1 MSRARDLSKLGNINV
16 LTADDVSSEVGIAT
30 TVPRSTLDVRGE
42 IKVGTAIQAG
52 TAGVLTATSFSGGT
66 SGNVTGAAC
75 TFTTGT
81 FNGNVTIGGTLTYED
96 VTNIDSLGIVTARAG
111 VNVSGGQLQVG
122 VAYSVGAAGV
132 ATAAGFVGPLTG
144 AVTGNAD
151 TATTATTATNVTV
164 TANNSTDETVYP
176 IFVDGATGSQG
187 AESDTGLTYNPSDG
201 NLTSTTFTGNVVGN
215 QSGGS
220 ITATTGTFSQKTTV
234 NATLEAT
241 EGINVTAGVGTFAG
255 DVSIADKIVHTGDTN
270 TAIRFPAADT
280 VSVETSGSERLRVD
294 SSGRL
299 LVGLTTART
308 AVGAVGDPFNQQEG
322 LGADTGAMSIIRNT
336 DSAAGPYLIFGKTR
350 GTSDGSNTI
359 VQASD
364 TIGSILFAP
373 ADGNDI
379 NQVCAS
385 ITAMINGTPGSND
398 VPGALTFRT
407 TADGGTSPTERVR
420 IMPDGSFGLGT
431 SDPKALLEVNSA
443 TGGDVVLVR
452 LRSNPTIGEAQYL
465 AFDGSSNSTRAR
477 IGSEIQNGGHGE
489 LVFETRDTSTT
500 NLTERLRITDQGRI
514 GIGRTDPQSLFEV
527 AGATPII
534 RSTDT
539 DSANDYSVFQNSS
552 GSSVYNA
559 VDGGDVGAHI
569 FQANGAEK
577 VRIDSN
583 GRLGIGTANPASQI
597 AIYGADASIRLFD
610 TSGGTSS
617 AYRIMAYNGINYIQ
631 SGTEFSSD
639 SSADF
644 VFSTMFGSTEHLRI
658 KANGGLDLVGNAQL
672 LERVKITAGKL
683 SDNTNIDLDN
693 GMVHYF
699 TTQESTTCTP
709 NIRIDGSNTLQNA
722 MATGQVCTVTLITTA
737 AAGGYSANVTIDGNA
752 VTEEWVGGEAP
763 SEGGSDGLDIYV
775 YTIICIGT
783 GTGNSGFKVIANNVN
798 ASN

>member
-1 MSRARDLSKLGNINV
+1 MSVILTDKIQPRTTGIALTVVGDTNV
-16 LTADDVSSEVGIAT
+16 SGALTCTNFTASGDVS
-30 TVPRSTLDVRGE
+30 
-42 IKVGTAIQAG
+42 
-52 TAGVLTATSFSGGT
+52 
-66 SGNVTGAAC
+66 
-75 TFTTGT
+75 
-81 FNGNVTIGGTLTYED
+81 IGGTLTYED
-96 VTNIDSLGIVTARAG
+96 VTNIDSVGLITARTGVRVTAGGVVVTAG
-111 VNVSGGQLQVG
+111 VSTFGGRMNVNSSALFNEGLRVT
-122 VAYSVGAAGV
+122 AGV
-132 ATAAGFVGPLTG
+132 
-144 AVTGNAD
+144 
-151 TATTATTATNVTV
+151 TTI
-164 TANNSTDETVYP
+164 S
-176 IFVDGATGSQG
+176 G
-187 AESDTGLTYNPSDG
+187 
-201 NLTSTTFTGNVVGN
+201 TSTF
-215 QSGGS
+215 
-220 ITATTGTFSQKTTV
+220 AKKTTV
-234 NATLEAT
+234 NATLEAA
-241 EGINVTAGVGTFAG
+241 EGLAVTAGVGTFDCDRVRIVRNAG
-255 DVSIADKIVHTGDTN
+255 PILELTTNAN
-270 TAIRFPAADT
+270 TADSSIHLLEGAAGSTSNGGALVYSGASNRLDICCGTTLTTEKISVLRDSVSVGVGTINPARHLHLHDQSSDTVQLHITNSTTGVTGNDGVSFALGSDESLIINQRESNHIALKTADT
-280 VSVETSGSERLRVD
+280 ERIRLD

-299 LVGLTTART
+299 LLGTTSART
-308 AVGAVGDPFNQQEG
+308 AVGAVGDPFIQQEG

-452 LRSNPTIGEAQYL
+452 LLSNPTIGEAQYL

-709 NIRIDGSNTLQNA
+709 NIRIDGSNTLQTA

>member
-1 MSRARDLSKLGNINV
+1 MI
-16 LTADDVSSEVGIAT
+16 
-30 TVPRSTLDVRGE
+30 
-42 IKVGTAIQAG
+42 
-52 TAGVLTATSFSGGT
+52 
-66 SGNVTGAAC
+66 
-75 TFTTGT
+75 
-81 FNGNVTIGGTLTYED
+81 
-96 VTNIDSLGIVTARAG
+96 
-111 VNVSGGQLQVG
+111 
-122 VAYSVGAAGV
+122 
-132 ATAAGFVGPLTG
+132 
-144 AVTGNAD
+144 
-151 TATTATTATNVTV
+151 
-164 TANNSTDETVYP
+164 
-176 IFVDGATGSQG
+176 
-187 AESDTGLTYNPSDG
+187 
-201 NLTSTTFTGNVVGN
+201 
-215 QSGGS
+215 
-220 ITATTGTFSQKTTV
+220 
-234 NATLEAT
+234 
-241 EGINVTAGVGTFAG
+241 
-255 DVSIADKIVHTGDTN
+255 
-270 TAIRFPAADT
+270 
-280 VSVETSGSERLRVD
+280 SGS
-294 SSGRL
+294 
-299 LVGLTTART
+299 
-308 AVGAVGDPFNQQEG
+308 
-322 LGADTGAMSIIRNT
+322 
-336 DSAAGPYLIFGKTR
+336 
-350 GTSDGSNTI
+350 
-359 VQASD
+359 
-364 TIGSILFAP
+364 
-373 ADGNDI
+373 
-379 NQVCAS
+379 
-385 ITAMINGTPGSND
+385 PGSDD

-431 SDPKALLEVNSA
+431 NDPKALLEVNNA
-443 TGGDVVLVR
+443 TGGDVVLLR

-527 AGATPII
+527 AGATPQI

-539 DSANDYSVFQNSS
+539 DAANDYSVFQNSS

-577 VRIDSN
+577 VRISSSGN
-583 GRLGIGTANPASQI
+583 LGIGTANPSSQL

-631 SGTEFSSD
+631 SGQEFSSD

-644 VFSTMFGSTEHLRI
+644 VFSTMFGATEHLRI

-722 MATGQVCTVTLITTA
+722 MATGQVCTVTLVTTA
-737 AAGGYSANVTIDGNA
+737 AAGGYSAHVTIDGNA
-752 VTEEWVGGEAP
+752 VTEEWVGGSAP
-763 SEGGSDGLDIYV
+763 DAGGDDGLDIYS

-783 GTGNSGFKVIANNVN
+783 GTGDSGFKVIGNKIN
-798 ASN
+798 ATN

>member
-52 TAGVLTATSFSGGT
+52 TAGVLTATSFDGGT

-151 TATTATTATNVTV
+151 TATLATSVTV

-527 AGATPII
+527 AGATPQI

-539 DSANDYSVFQNSS
+539 DAANDYSVFQNSS

-763 SEGGSDGLDIYV
+763 SEGGADGLDIYV

>member
-1 MSRARDLSKLGNINV
+1 MSRARELSKLGNLNV
-16 LTADDVSSEVGIAT
+16 LSADDVSNEVGIAS

-42 IKVGTAIQAG
+42 LQVGTGIQVG
-52 TAGVLTATSFSGGT
+52 PAGVITATSFSGGT

-111 VNVSGGQLQVG
+111 VNVSGGQLAVG